1 MPVVITLDFDPQLGR
16 IEESLSNLAVMMAR
30 AKRRVK
36 QNTWR
41 KWKIFKTQVL
51 DLLERLGPDDDER
64 PILKEEK
71 GMVMMSFI

>member
-16 IEESLSNLAVMMAR
+16 IEDSLSSLAVMMTR
-30 AKRRVK
+30 AKRRMK
-36 QNTWR
+36 QSTWR

-64 PILKEEK
+64 PILKEK
-71 GMVMMSFI
+71 GMIMMSFN

>member
-16 IEESLSNLAVMMAR
+16 IEDSLSSLAVMMTR
-30 AKRRVK
+30 AKRRMK
-36 QNTWR
+36 QSTWR

-64 PILKEEK
+64 PILRER
-71 GMVMMSFI
+71 GLVMMSLI